1 MVSILTHDTLVCVL
15 TDGGELKNRM
25 GQVKVNVADLVLG
38 KPVDAWYTV
47 ESSRVGDAVSGE
59 VHLIL
64 DWQKSTGTSW
74 ISNLTSHYSGSS
86 SSVSHS
92 QLVGVPGTPTQ
103 AQSSGSA
110 PVTPLA
116 ANSSTAS
123 PAASLTTH
131 PIWAILKNDDLVGL
145 QALLK
150 EDESFASYNA
160 SSALN
165 SSGNSISL
173 SGGGSSNSLN
183 LTSSTS
189 STQSAPSSTSQS
201 ANSSSQSMQGN
212 QQSQSQSLT
221 SLSSQSLNIH
231 TSNSSSSS
239 SGSQQQHSAS
249 NASQSN
255 SSASSSSFNINI
267 RNKYGDTPLH
277 VAVQRT
283 KWDDTAL
290 QMLLLLLAAPNLE
303 VDCYNQDKNTPFHY
317 FCQKFDHP
325 SMLGP
330 FNRFIERGADVNA
343 RNSFGETPMHKAI
356 FNQSLKLGMVDLL
369 WARGAQLEIQSQS
382 GETPLHYAV
391 RLGREDMV
399 KFLIQKGADLNGQS
413 SAGKTPLDVAQEE
426 GIEAIATRIQDSK
439 EIMAWLSEN
448 DLTRYM
454 EEFLAHDVFVYLLP
468 DLTDD
473 LLSKFLGDS
482 DASERAQ
489 ILAAAHQTAGKG
501 STPEDAKRREK
512 LLKQLAMKKQESIL
526 RKSLTE
532 TARARILSRANATH
546 TQRNLN
552 DLVSGNTSSSQNSSS
567 SSNSSTSNSSSQPKA
582 ALRVTS
588 TSTSLSV
595 SPALVNKPSSIN
607 LMPGTA
613 VEGANEWEIE
623 PTDLEFIKSLGQGAS
638 GEVFQG
644 TFKGEPVAIKV
655 LKTNNTDAEV
665 EEFKKEFSVLV
676 SFNSPYIIRFKG
688 ACLADRL
695 CMVMEFCPHGS
706 LYDLLR
712 SPDFVMTWDHFFT
725 FAIETT
731 AGLAVLH
738 KAKPSILHRDM
749 KTLNLLVDKD
759 YHTKLCDFGLSRF
772 NTGSNLATLSK
783 CRGTYAYIAPEVYNC
798 ETFTTK
804 SDVYSVAIIL
814 WELIYRVINGKY
826 LRPFQ
831 EFKHIQFDFQVLIQA
846 CKMKL
851 RPTLPPETPP
861 PLEQLVK
868 KCWHEDRDSRLES
881 WELIVALKQLQA
893 DYRSNPAQWDDCIK
907 DTPGSA
913 KKTVGNSQDGV
924 VASIQVPV
932 PSATTTNAS
941 DSNNNVAKSA
951 APPSIPLPAVPS
963 IQIASDASNQSA
975 TSSKISPSTNNA
987 NANSNSTNNPTPATA
1002 GTTTNGAAPR
1012 PVLQRSSDH
1021 VRTSSS
1027 SSNASTD
1034 SKLSGSSSTVT
1045 ADSAP
1050 NSRNSSRSSIVA
1062 VEPAQS
1068 STPAS

>member
-1 MVSILTHDTLVCVL
+1 MALQ
-15 TDGGELKNRM
+15 NRM
-25 GQVKVNVADLVLG
+25 GQVKVNVADLALG
-38 KPVDAWYTV
+38 KVVDAWYPV
-47 ESSRVGDAVSGE
+47 ETTKAGDSVSGE
-59 VHLIL
+59 VHIIL
-64 DWQKSTGTSW
+64 DLQKSGGSGLF
-74 ISNLTSHYSGSS
+74 SSLSSHYAGSS
-86 SSVSHS
+86 SASHS
-92 QLVGVPGTPTQ
+92 QLIGIPGTPTHSQ
-103 AQSSGSA
+103 TGAHSA
-110 PVTPLA
+110 PGTPT
-116 ANSSTAS
+116 SSTAS
-123 PAASLTTH
+123 NASH
-131 PIWAILKNDDLVGL
+131 PIWNVLKGDDLEAL

-150 EDESFASYNA
+150 VSTDDSITNA
-160 SSALN
+160 T
-165 SSGNSISL
+165 SSGL
-173 SGGGSSNSLN
+173 SSSNS
-183 LTSSTS
+183 
-189 STQSAPSSTSQS
+189 
-201 ANSSSQSMQGN
+201 
-212 QQSQSQSLT
+212 SLT
-221 SLSSQSLNIH
+221 
-231 TSNSSSSS
+231 SSSSS
-239 SGSQQQHSAS
+239 HSAPTPNPS
-249 NASQSN
+249 GLD
-255 SSASSSSFNINI
+255 INM

-283 KWDDTAL
+283 KWDDSAL
-290 QMLLLLLAAPNLE
+290 QMLLLLLAAPNLD
-303 VDCYNQDKNTPFHY
+303 VDSCNQDKNTPFHY

-343 RNSFGETPMHKAI
+343 QNSFGETPMHKAI

-369 WARGAQLEIQSQS
+369 WARGAQLEIKSQS

-413 SAGKTPLDVAQEE
+413 SAGKTPFDVAQEE
-426 GIEAIATRIQDSK
+426 GIESIATRIQDSK
-439 EIMAWLSEN
+439 EIMGWLAEN
-448 DLTRYM
+448 ELSRYL

-468 DLTDD
+468 DLTDE
-473 LLSKFLGDS
+473 LLTKFLGDS
-482 DASERAQ
+482 DSSERAT
-489 ILAAAHQTAGKG
+489 ILSAARLVTGKG

-532 TARARILSRANATH
+532 TARARILSRATAQN

-552 DLVSGNTSSSQNSSS
+552 DLVSGKKTISGGDVNGSGSSH
-567 SSNSSTSNSSSQPKA
+567 PKA
-582 ALRVTS
+582 GALRVST
-588 TSTSLSV
+588 TSTSLTV
-595 SPALVNKPSSIN
+595 SPTLVTKPSTIN
-607 LMPGTA
+607 LNPGTA

-655 LKTNNTDAEV
+655 LKTNNTDSEV
-665 EEFKKEFSVLV
+665 DEFKKEFSVLV
-676 SFNSPYIIRFKG
+676 SFSSPYIIRFKG

-712 SPDFVMTWDHFFT
+712 SPDFVMTWELFFR

-738 KAKPSILHRDM
+738 KAKPGILHRDM

-759 YHTKLCDFGLSRF
+759 YHAKLCDFGLSRF

-804 SDVYSVAIIL
+804 SDVYSVAMIL
-814 WELIYRVINGKY
+814 WELTYRMINGKY

-851 RPTLPPETPP
+851 RPTLPQETPP

-893 DYRSNPAQWDDCIK
+893 DYRANPQPWDDCIK
-907 DTPGSA
+907 ESTGSA
-913 KKTVGNSQDGV
+913 KSTTTDSTV
-924 VASIQVPV
+924 VASITVTTTTTTTTITTTSV
-932 PSATTTNAS
+932 ATTAAAAS
-941 DSNNNVAKSA
+941 S
-951 APPSIPLPAVPS
+951 PA
-963 IQIASDASNQSA
+963 ASNGPQVIVV
-975 TSSKISPSTNNA
+975 TPS
-987 NANSNSTNNPTPATA
+987 
-1002 GTTTNGAAPR
+1002 
-1012 PVLQRSSDH
+1012 
-1021 VRTSSS
+1021 
-1027 SSNASTD
+1027 
-1034 SKLSGSSSTVT
+1034 

-1050 NSRNSSRSSIVA
+1050 SS
-1062 VEPAQS
+1062 PAQANHGPAIVVESPS
-1068 STPAS
+1068 S

>member
-1 MVSILTHDTLVCVL
+1 MTTQ
-15 TDGGELKNRM
+15 NRM
-25 GQVKVNVADLVLG
+25 GQVKVNVADLALG
-38 KPVDAWYTV
+38 KAIDAWYPV
-47 ESSRVGDAVSGE
+47 ETTKAGDSVSGE
-59 VHLIL
+59 VHIIL
-64 DWQKSTGTSW
+64 DLQKSGGSGLF
-74 ISNLTSHYSGSS
+74 SSLASHYGGSS
-86 SSVSHS
+86 SASHS
-92 QLVGVPGTPTQ
+92 QLIGIPSTPTQSGTGVHSAPGTPTSTV
-103 AQSSGSA
+103 A
-110 PVTPLA
+110 
-116 ANSSTAS
+116 STAS
-123 PAASLTTH
+123 H
-131 PIWAILKNDDLVGL
+131 PIWNILKTDDLEAL

-150 EDESFASYNA
+150 V
-160 SSALN
+160 SSDDSIGAAT
-165 SSGNSISL
+165 SSGL
-173 SGGGSSNSLN
+173 SSSNS
-183 LTSSTS
+183 
-189 STQSAPSSTSQS
+189 
-201 ANSSSQSMQGN
+201 
-212 QQSQSQSLT
+212 SLT
-221 SLSSQSLNIH
+221 
-231 TSNSSSSS
+231 SSSSS
-239 SGSQQQHSAS
+239 HSAPS
-249 NASQSN
+249 VPTP
-255 SSASSSSFNINI
+255 SFDINM

-290 QMLLLLLAAPNLE
+290 QMLLLLLGAPNLD
-303 VDCYNQDKNTPFHY
+303 VDSCNQDKNTPFHY

-330 FNRFIERGADVNA
+330 FNRFIERGAEVNA
-343 RNSFGETPMHKAI
+343 QNSFGETPMHKAI

-369 WARGAQLEIQSQS
+369 WARGAQLEIKSQS

-413 SAGKTPLDVAQEE
+413 SAGKTPFDVAQEE
-426 GIEAIATRIQDSK
+426 GIESIATRIQDSK
-439 EIMAWLSEN
+439 EIMAWLAEN
-448 DLTRYM
+448 DLSKYL

-468 DLTDD
+468 DLTDE
-473 LLSKFLGDS
+473 LLTKFLGDS
-482 DASERAQ
+482 DASERAT
-489 ILAAAHQTAGKG
+489 IIAAAHQVTGKG

-532 TARARILSRANATH
+532 TARARILSRATAQN

-552 DLVSGNTSSSQNSSS
+552 DLVSGKKSGPNDSPNGNAPSH
-567 SSNSSTSNSSSQPKA
+567 PRA
-582 ALRVTS
+582 GALRAST

-595 SPALVNKPSSIN
+595 SPTLVTKPSTIN
-607 LMPGTA
+607 LNPGTA

-655 LKTNNTDAEV
+655 LKTNNTDSEV

-676 SFNSPYIIRFKG
+676 SFSSPYIIRFKG

-712 SPDFVMTWDHFFT
+712 SPDFVMTWELFFR

-738 KAKPSILHRDM
+738 KAKPGILHRDM

-759 YHTKLCDFGLSRF
+759 YHAKLCDFGLSRF

-804 SDVYSVAIIL
+804 SDVYSVAMIL
-814 WELIYRVINGKY
+814 WELTYRMINGKY

-893 DYRSNPAQWDDCIK
+893 DYRSNPQPWDDCIK
-907 DTPGSA
+907 ESTGSA
-913 KKTVGNSQDGV
+913 KSTPAANGTPIV
-924 VASIQVPV
+924 VTP
-932 PSATTTNAS
+932 ATPDAPAIS
-941 DSNNNVAKSA
+941 VAATPAAPAVVVTSA
-951 APPSIPLPAVPS
+951 APSSPAATPPVVTVS
-963 IQIASDASNQSA
+963 SSDAA
-975 TSSKISPSTNNA
+975 TRSPSK
-987 NANSNSTNNPTPATA
+987 SSTSAA
-1002 GTTTNGAAPR
+1002 STTTTTTGG
-1012 PVLQRSSDH
+1012 PVIVVESPSS
-1021 VRTSSS
+1021 
-1027 SSNASTD
+1027 
-1034 SKLSGSSSTVT
+1034 
-1045 ADSAP
+1045 
-1050 NSRNSSRSSIVA
+1050 
-1062 VEPAQS
+1062 
-1068 STPAS
+1068 

>member
-1 MVSILTHDTLVCVL
+1 M
-15 TDGGELKNRM
+15 
-25 GQVKVNVADLVLG
+25 NVADLVLG
-38 KPVDAWYTV
+38 KVVDAWYPV
-47 ESSRVGDAVSGE
+47 ETSKQGDSVSGE
-59 VHLIL
+59 VHIIL
-64 DWQKSTGTSW
+64 DLQKNGSSGLFS
-74 ISNLTSHYSGSS
+74 SLASHYGGSS
-86 SSVSHS
+86 SASHS
-92 QLVGVPGTPTQ
+92 QLIGIPSSPAHSLPSPNSAPGTPT
-103 AQSSGSA
+103 
-110 PVTPLA
+110 TP
-116 ANSSTAS
+116 S
-123 PAASLTTH
+123 ASLSQH
-131 PIWAILKNDDLVGL
+131 PIWNILKTDDLEGL

-150 EDESFASYNA
+150 TTPDDSIGSAA
-160 SSALN
+160 SSGLS
-165 SSGNSISL
+165 SSGS
-173 SGGGSSNSLN
+173 
-183 LTSSTS
+183 
-189 STQSAPSSTSQS
+189 
-201 ANSSSQSMQGN
+201 
-212 QQSQSQSLT
+212 SLT
-221 SLSSQSLNIH
+221 
-231 TSNSSSSS
+231 SSSSS
-239 SGSQQQHSAS
+239 HSAP
-249 NASQSN
+249 NP
-255 SSASSSSFNINI
+255 SFDINM

-290 QMLLLLLAAPNLE
+290 QMLLLILGAPNLD
-303 VDCYNQDKNTPFHY
+303 VDSCNQDKNTPFHY

-343 RNSFGETPMHKAI
+343 QNSFGETPMHKAI

-369 WARGAQLEIQSQS
+369 WARGAQLEIKSQS

-399 KFLIQKGADLNGQS
+399 KFLIQKGADLNGKS
-413 SAGKTPLDVAQEE
+413 SAGKTPFDVAQEE

-448 DLTRYM
+448 DLSRYL

-468 DLTDD
+468 DLTDE
-473 LLSKFLGDS
+473 LLTKFLGDS
-482 DASERAQ
+482 DASERST
-489 ILAAAHQTAGKG
+489 ILNAARQVTGKG
-501 STPEDAKRREK
+501 TTPEDAKRREK

-532 TARARILSRANATH
+532 TARARILSRATAQN

-552 DLVSGNTSSSQNSSS
+552 DLVSGKKTSSAPETPNGKGGLASH
-567 SSNSSTSNSSSQPKA
+567 PKA
-582 ALRVTS
+582 GTLRVST

-607 LMPGTA
+607 LNPGTA

-712 SPDFVMTWDHFFT
+712 SPDFVLTWELFFR

-749 KTLNLLVDKD
+749 KTLNMLVDKD
-759 YHTKLCDFGLSRF
+759 YHAKLCDFGLSRF

-804 SDVYSVAIIL
+804 SDVYAVAMIL
-814 WELIYRVINGKY
+814 WELTYRMINGKY

-893 DYRSNPAQWDDCIK
+893 DYRSNPQPWDDCIK
-907 DTPGSA
+907 ESPGSA
-913 KKTVGNSQDGV
+913 K
-924 VASIQVPV
+924 
-932 PSATTTNAS
+932 
-941 DSNNNVAKSA
+941 SA
-951 APPSIPLPAVPS
+951 AALA
-963 IQIASDASNQSA
+963 
-975 TSSKISPSTNNA
+975 
-987 NANSNSTNNPTPATA
+987 
-1002 GTTTNGAAPR
+1002 
-1012 PVLQRSSDH
+1012 
-1021 VRTSSS
+1021 SSS
-1027 SSNASTD
+1027 SASDGNIAAAALAAT
-1034 SKLSGSSSTVT
+1034 SIPVPNGVPVVITSAATAENTSSTTT
-1045 ADSAP
+1045 AATAPPASPASPSAGP
-1050 NSRNSSRSSIVA
+1050 AIA
-1062 VEPAQS
+1062 VESPS
-1068 STPAS
+1068 S